1 MARPRH
7 IAIREELLKLFPAR
21 VLRALAREHG
31 AVERLRKVDPVKLF
45 WSLVLGFGSGRE
57 RTISGLR
64 RAYEKATRQKIE
76 ESSFYDRFSPGLVK
90 MLRAAVGRAMTGS
103 AQVGRTLQGP
113 LAAFRDVVMTDGSVM
128 RLHDLLSRVYP
139 GCRTN
144 HSKAALKL
152 HAVVSVMGGG
162 DQSIKLTEGKRH
174 DGPVFTVGPWVAGK
188 LLLFDLGYF
197 RYQLFDCITR
207 NKGYFASRLK
217 ANADPTIV
225 AVHRAHRGRAV
236 PLVGRKLREVLP
248 RLQRGVLD
256 LTVEVSFPRRRYGG
270 TIHKATQRL
279 RVIGIRYVRRW
290 EYHLYLTNVPT
301 QKLTAED
308 IQSVYAARWE
318 VELLF
323 KELKSHYRMEDL
335 PSSKR
340 EVVEALVYAA
350 ILTLLCG
357 RRLLILLRQK
367 QKPLADRL
375 PQQRWA
381 VVFSEVARDIL
392 LLVVR
397 PRREEVAA
405 ERRISEFILYE
416 AVDPNCDRP
425 SLLRAVE
432 TRRHAYRRKAA

>member
-1 MARPRH
+1 MARPRRV
-7 IAIREELLKLFPAR
+7 AIREELLKLFPAR
-21 VLRALAREHG
+21 LLRALAREHG
-31 AVERLRKVDPVKLF
+31 AVKRQRKVDPVDLF
-45 WSLVLGFGSGRE
+45 WSLVLGFGGGRE
-57 RTISGLR
+57 RTLSGLR

-76 ESSFYDRFSPGLVK
+76 ESSFYGRFTPGLVK
-90 MLRAAVGRAMTGS
+90 MLRAAAGVALAGC

-128 RLHDLLSRVYP
+128 RLHDMLSRVYP

-152 HAVVSVMGGG
+152 HAVFSVTGAGG
-162 DQSIKLTEGKRH
+162 QSIKLTEGKRH
-174 DGPVFTVGPWVAGK
+174 DGPVFTVGSWVEER

-197 RYQLFDCITR
+197 RYQLFACITR
-207 NKGYFASRLK
+207 NKGFFVSRLK
-217 ANADPTIV
+217 GNADPTIV

-248 RLQRGVLD
+248 RLTRGVLD
-256 LTVEVSFPRRRYGG
+256 VTVEVSFPRRIYGG
-270 TIHKATQRL
+270 TVRKDTQRL
-279 RVIGIRYVRRW
+279 RVIGIRDEHSG
-290 EYHLYLTNVPT
+290 EYHLYLTNVPP

-308 IQSVYAARWE
+308 VQSVYAARWE
-318 VELLF
+318 IELLF

-350 ILTLLCG
+350 ILSLLCG
-357 RRLLILLRQK
+357 RRLLNLLRQK
-367 QKPLADRL
+367 QKPFSDRL

-381 VVFSEVARDIL
+381 IVFSEVARDIL
-392 LLVVR
+392 ILLVR
-397 PRREEVAA
+397 PRREELAA
-405 ERRISEFILYE
+405 ERRISEFILHE

-425 SLLRAVE
+425 SLLHAVE
-432 TRRHAYRRKAA
+432 TRRHAYRGKAA